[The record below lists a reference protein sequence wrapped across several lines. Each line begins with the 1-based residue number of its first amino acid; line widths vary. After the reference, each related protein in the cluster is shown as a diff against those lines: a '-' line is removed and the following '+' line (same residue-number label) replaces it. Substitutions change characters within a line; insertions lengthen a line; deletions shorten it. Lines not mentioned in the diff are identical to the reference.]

1 MTEFFVRAANCNRRI
16 GLGPEFHDDM
26 DFWRWLASDGLSL
39 LGGRMFDHAY
49 HLLDRMPARSWF
61 SDASASAVGG
71 FCAETGM
78 WWRYDLTPDQCARVR
93 GHQIHHENDISMNIL
108 ELLGVVMSAWLMVV
122 LLRETPEGTTD
133 CVLLRGDDKSAVQW
147 IKKCRGGNEARGG
160 ALMRYLGVLEIASG
174 YIYIYFFFSA
184 PNTSQVF

>member
-1 MTEFFVRAANCNRRI
+1 
-16 GLGPEFHDDM
+16 
-26 DFWRWLASDGLSL
+26 
-39 LGGRMFDHAY
+39 
-49 HLLDRMPARSWF
+49 
-61 SDASASAVGG
+61 
-71 FCAETGM
+71 M

-174 YIYIYFFFSA
+174 YIYIYIFFFRRRTHPRYSE
-184 PNTSQVF
+184 